1 MVDLKRKL
9 MAVVMAT
16 ALGCLLFVPAF
27 GQKRDENQR
36 PPKPH
41 TKVVVKEKEPRPPQN
56 NNTPPPRNDDKKGKP
71 LN

>member
-9 MAVVMAT
+9 MAVITAT
-16 ALGCLLFVPAF
+16 VLGCLLCAPVF
-27 GQKRDENQR
+27 GQKRGENQR
-36 PPKPH
+36 PPKDN

-56 NNTPPPRNDDKKGKP
+56 NNTPPPRNDDRKGKP